1 MNTIQES
8 HDRMFRKV
16 VSFSKENKQL
26 TGKLPNYNENLGKL
40 EITVRAIQLAA
51 EEQKLDTKG
60 ITKYKLQARNQLMT
74 LGADTAR
81 KLTSFAKLTNNP
93 ILLGKVDHTETDFKR
108 FSDDSLKDYAQIIY
122 NAAEPIISE
131 LANYDITADTQ
142 AMFLSAINIYN
153 EVLASPNL
161 AETIK
166 KQATEKLVRLF
177 IEGNGYVDNMALAV
191 EIVRLKEPIFY
202 LGFKTA
208 QKVTVRGKVKLSL
221 KGHTVDVNGEPVAG
235 VSYTATLNGVVVLT
249 GKTFK
254 KGGFNQKSMAAG
266 TYQFTFKKAGLAD
279 QTVNVVVNDGELTR
293 LKVTMINA
301 S

>member
-60 ITKYKLQARNQLMT
+60 IAKYKLQARNQLMT

-208 QKVTVRGKVKLSL
+208 QKLNVKGITTLSV
-221 KGHTVDVNGEPVAG
+221 KGHTKDVNDQPLSG
-235 VSYTATLNGVVVLT
+235 VTITVTLNGTIVLVK
-249 GKTFK
+249 KTAE
-254 KGGFNQKSMAAG
+254 KGGFYIRSLAAG
-266 TYQFTFKKAGLAD
+266 TYAFTFKKTGLAE
-279 QTVNVVVNDGELTR
+279 QTTNVVVNSGEMTR
-293 LKVTMINA
+293 LKVMMVTME
-301 S
+301 

>member
-8 HDRMFRKV
+8 HERMFRSV
-16 VSFSKENKQL
+16 ISFSDENQGI
-26 TGKLPNYNENLGKL
+26 TGNLPNYNENLGKL
-40 EITVRAIQLAA
+40 NITVRAIKIAA

-60 ITKYKLQARNQLMT
+60 ITKYKLQLRNQLIT

-93 ILLGKVDHTETDFKR
+93 ILLGNVNLTETDFKR
-108 FSDDSLKDYAQIIY
+108 FSDESLKDYAQIIY
-122 NAAEPIISE
+122 NAAEPIVSE
-131 LANYDITADTQ
+131 LTNYDITADSQ
-142 AMFLSAINIYN
+142 AVLLSAINIYN

-166 KQATEKLVRLF
+166 KQATEKLALLF
-177 IEGNGYVDNMALAV
+177 IEGDGYVVNMAVAV

-208 QKVTVRGKVKLSL
+208 QKITVRGKVKLSL
-221 KGHTVDVNGEPVAG
+221 KGHTVDVDGKPIAG
-235 VSYTATLNGVVVLT
+235 VIYTATLNGMVVLT
-249 GKTFK
+249 KKTFK
-254 KGGFNQKSMAAG
+254 KGGFNRKSLAAG

-279 QTVNVVVNDGELTR
+279 QIINVVVNNGELTR
-293 LKVTMINA
+293 LKVIMVKA
-301 S
+301 

>member
-1 MNTIQES
+1 MTTIQEA
-8 HDRMFRKV
+8 HDQMYRDV
-16 VSFSKENKQL
+16 VSFSNNNENI
-26 TGKLPNYNENLGKL
+26 TENLPNFNENLGKL
-40 EITVRAIQLAA
+40 KITVRAIQLTA

-60 ITKYKLQARNQLMT
+60 ITKYKLQARNQLIT
-74 LGADTAR
+74 LGADNAR

-93 ILLGKVDHTETDFKR
+93 ILLGKVNLTETDFKR

-122 NAAEPIISE
+122 NSAEPIVSE

-142 AMFLSAINIYN
+142 AEFLGAITIYN

-166 KQATEKLVRLF
+166 KQATEKLVRLY
-177 IEGNGYVDNMALAV
+177 IEGDGYVVDMAAAV

-208 QKVTVRGKVKLSL
+208 QKITVRGKVKLSL
-221 KGHTVDVNGEPVAG
+221 KGHTVTINGEPVAG
-235 VSYTATLNGVVVLT
+235 VTYTATLNGMVVLT
-249 GKTFK
+249 RKTFK
-254 KGGFNQKSMAAG
+254 KGGFNHKSMATG

-279 QTVNVVVNDGELTR
+279 QTLDVVVNAGELTR
-293 LKVTMINA
+293 LKVVMVKA
-301 S
+301 